1 MTLGKIDW
9 VKTMMGLGFIELYF
23 QKLISGF
30 LPGDQ
35 TPPSVST
42 LAGLFI
48 NPVSSFPS

>member
-9 VKTMMGLGFIELYF
+9 VKTMRGLGFIELYF

-30 LPGDQ
+30 LSGDQ